1 VKLET
6 TDQGLTS
13 YAGLLPVIRFVQK
26 QLGFRGLCSETVA
39 HERGANAA
47 YELADERRPL
57 ADVIELTVLG
67 VLGGAASLTGVC
79 HVWADERRPFA
90 DSVLRRV
97 AGWTRLPVDTTLGR
111 VFKEVDRREVVALET
126 LNHRLRGRVWRRLM
140 QTGERLRSA
149 AFVMW
154 VDVDSTVATVFG
166 EQEGTAKGY
175 NEHKRGAK
183 SYPPLL
189 GFCAE
194 TKEILQGWLRSGDAY
209 TSVET
214 RRVSNGMVLFM
225 QQLAASV
232 NRKVRLVWRAD
243 SGFFAGET
251 LDCAESRG
259 DGYLIKVKMR
269 NLVGLLSRQVWLPV
283 PGQSGWE
290 ETTFEHQCGTW
301 SRSRTF
307 KAVRQRQE
315 ANEPTAQLQLLEA
328 PEYDYFCYV
337 TNLSLTPWETHKTY
351 GKRATCEA
359 WIEEAK
365 KRGAFQKN
373 QMGLAALRTDEFQAN
388 AALFQCA
395 VLAYNLVRWM
405 ALLSGDEQLRR
416 WEMKTVRTF
425 LLRVAGKLACGG
437 RQLTLKTPEEHLH
450 ARQWASWVAVSA

>member
-1 VKLET
+1 MSEYSRSKCRVSPREVKLET

-26 QLGFRGLCSETVA
+26 HLGFRGLCSETVA

-47 YELADERRPL
+47 YELAD
-57 ADVIELTVLG
+57 VIELTVLG
-67 VLGGAASLTGVC
+67 VLGGAASLMGVC
-79 HVWADERRPFA
+79 HVWA

-111 VFKEVDRREVVALET
+111 VFKEVDRRQVVALET

-154 VDVDSTVATVFG
+154 VDVDSTVETVFG
-166 EQEGTAKGY
+166 DQEGTAKGY

-183 SYPPLL
+183 SYHPLL

-209 TSVET
+209 TS
-214 RRVSNGMVLFM
+214 NGMVLFM

-232 NRKVRLVWRAD
+232 SRKVRLVWRAD

-307 KAVRQRQE
+307 KALRQRKKCE
-315 ANEPTAQLQLLEA
+315 EPPLQLQLLEA
-328 PEYDYFCYV
+328 PEYEYFCYV
-337 TNLSLTPWETHKTY
+337 TNLSLTPWETHQTY

-359 WIEEAK
+359 WIEEA
-365 KRGAFQKN
+365 KN

-395 VLAYNLVRWM
+395 ILAYNLVRWM

-416 WEMKTVRTF
+416 WEMQTVRTF
-425 LLRVAGKLACGG
+425 LIRVAGKLACGS

-450 ARQWASWVAVSA
+450 ARQWAAWVAVSA